1 MKKLKQL
8 LFLKNIK
15 GLGNVK
21 INKTYLRLLDE
32 FDDLDDLIT
41 EIEYNFNIALDNLE
55 NAKIKAEDLYEKI
68 ANDSEMTAITL
79 FDDEYPDKLLDLG
92 DKKPLI
98 LYVRGNVDA
107 LKMAN
112 IAIIGTRKPSKPSQV
127 FEENLTKSIVNS
139 TDRVIVSG
147 LALGCDKIAHKA
159 TVEEGKTTVA
169 ILPGDVYK
177 IKPASHKRLA
187 EEIIETGGCLVS
199 EYEPGVNVRKGNYV
213 ERDRIVAA
221 FCDATFVVECGVKSG
236 TMHTVNFARE
246 YGRPIYAYLPEE
258 RSEGSYDGN
267 EFILENKNGILVED
281 VGEFI
286 GDLETLNVEK
296 QPKLGQQTLI

>member
-236 TMHTVNFARE
+236 TMHTVNFASE